1 MELTLWKTILII
13 VIISVTG
20 GCIVQPIC
28 DCIFKCYKVKHTVF
42 KVEDEKPKDFQDVDY
57 R

>member
-1 MELTLWKTILII
+1 MEFTFWNTFYI
-13 VIISVTG
+13 VIIISFIG
-20 GCIVQPIC
+20 NCIVRPIC

>member
-1 MELTLWKTILII
+1 MEFTFWNTFYI
-13 VIISVTG
+13 VIIISFIG
-20 GCIVQPIC
+20 NCIVQPIC